1 MRFDQ
6 VGTQLPQRPA
16 PIRLPDLAR
25 RLIRQLHDAG
35 FLVGR
40 DPRRPASRL
49 QLLNGPVPGRR
60 KRLQVRIDRIDMHPL
75 RRRNFQRA
83 QAHAVEQQGL
93 CPPLLVAIDPTRHQL
108 TQPANFARAWATD
121 VQWTRHGVAS

>member
-6 VGTQLPQRPA
+6 VGTQFPQRPA

-35 FLVGR
+35 FLAGGEPGRCASGLQLRDGR
-40 DPRRPASRL
+40 D
-49 QLLNGPVPGRR
+49 PGRR
-60 KRLQVRIDRIDMHPL
+60 KRLQIRVDRVDMHTL

-83 QAHAVEQQGL
+83 QAHAVEQQ
-93 CPPLLVAIDPTRHQL
+93 CFRSALLMAVRQASHQL
-108 TQPANFARAWATD
+108 AQTPHFARGRATD
-121 VQWTRHGVAS
+121 VQWTCHGVAS